1 MLATLDLSGCE
12 LGKSGFKSLIKTC
25 GALRSVRLAPL
36 VAGFG
41 VSAADVIQIVHRA
54 TRLETLDLRTDA
66 FELDSVLL
74 ELARHTPGLTRLSL
88 AGFGITDFGVQH
100 LLTAC
105 TQLRHLA
112 LPCGDGI
119 SDASL
124 QQICGVST
132 LASLKLQFVTRANRN
147 LVSEHALR
155 NLLGSAAEMEE
166 LWMQNCQLL
175 TLHSFPEDG
184 LFAGVRRLSLSDCVQ
199 MDDVAVDRVAQLCPN
214 LKFLDL
220 GALNNL
226 TSLALAHVG
235 LWCSGLEELA
245 LLNCACF
252 EDEGLSQ
259 VLAALPLVF
268 LHISRFPNATL
279 KPVDLWIHRG
289 NAQSVLTTVS
299 NSCRLLALDKRKI
312 YS

>member
-1 MLATLDLSGCE
+1 
-12 LGKSGFKSLIKTC
+12 
-25 GALRSVRLAPL
+25 
-36 VAGFG
+36 
-41 VSAADVIQIVHRA
+41 VIQIVHRA
-54 TRLETLDLRTDA
+54 TLLESLDLRTDA

-74 ELARHTPGLTRLSL
+74 ELARHTPRLARLSL

-105 TQLRHLA
+105 QGLKQLA

-124 QQICGVST
+124 QQLCGVSS

-147 LVSEHALR
+147 LVSEHSLR
-155 NLLGSAAEMEE
+155 SLLGSAAELEE
-166 LWMQNCQLL
+166 LWLQNCQLL

-184 LFAGVRRLSLSDCVQ
+184 LFAGIRRLSLSDCVQ

-226 TSLALAHVG
+226 TSLALAHVA
-235 LWCSGLEELA
+235 LWCSSLEELS

-252 EDEGLSQ
+252 EDEALNQ
-259 VLAALPLVF
+259 VLAALPLLF
-268 LHISRFPNATL
+268 LHISRFPNTTL
-279 KPVDLWIHRG
+279 KPVDLWVHFG
-289 NAQSVLTTVS
+289 NAQAVLTSIS
-299 NSCRLLALDKRKI
+299 NTCRLMALDKRKI